1 MEGSLLE
8 NATFSSS
15 RMHGSSFDSHEFR
28 DPDKYDF
35 RCTRASRRQYRA
47 PQSSLLDPSLIRP
60 RHSRGAGR
68 VQKARESSTS
78 TNCQMEETDN
88 LKRKKVM
95 RRLGTR
101 SSQFAP
107 INNTVRASPTTRQ
120 QHQQQQQQQQQK
132 AYQEL
137 RSRTT
142 PSFRCYIDLDM
153 KITSIQALYRGY
165 AVRKCEPVK
174 HLRIIARVREEMR
187 TMVEKAVEV
196 EQYDR
201 LCCDQVE
208 QLRWSE
214 ALMALLLRLDSIQDV
229 HPVVRE
235 IRKSVVHEV
244 THFQTLIDSA
254 LEYSLHYGNKR
265 PPPAQAK
272 EVKTDTTSRH

>member
-1 MEGSLLE
+1 
-8 NATFSSS
+8 
-15 RMHGSSFDSHEFR
+15 
-28 DPDKYDF
+28 
-35 RCTRASRRQYRA
+35 
-47 PQSSLLDPSLIRP
+47 
-60 RHSRGAGR
+60 
-68 VQKARESSTS
+68 VQKARENSTS

-95 RRLGTR
+95 TRLGTR

-107 INNTVRASPTTRQ
+107 INNTVPASPTMRQ
-120 QHQQQQQQQQQK
+120 QQQQQQQQQK

-153 KITSIQALYRGY
+153 LITSIQALYRGY
-165 AVRKCEPVK
+165 SVRKCEPVK

-187 TMVEKAVEV
+187 SMVEKAVEV

-214 ALMALLLRLDSIQDV
+214 ALMALLLRLDSIQV
-229 HPVVRE
+229 CLKPQFQCTGICYILTSRRQPVVQ
-235 IRKSVVHEV
+235 SV
-244 THFQTLIDSA
+244 
-254 LEYSLHYGNKR
+254 KK
-265 PPPAQAK
+265 P
-272 EVKTDTTSRH
+272 

>member
-1 MEGSLLE
+1 MEGGLLE

-15 RMHGSSFDSHEFR
+15 RMHGSSFDSREFR
-28 DPDKYDF
+28 DPDKYDS

-68 VQKARESSTS
+68 VQKARENSTS
-78 TNCQMEETDN
+78 TNWQMEETDN
-88 LKRKKVM
+88 LKREKVM

-107 INNTVRASPTTRQ
+107 INNTVRASPTMRQ
-120 QHQQQQQQQQQK
+120 QHRQQQQQQK

-153 KITSIQALYRGY
+153 LITSIQALYRGY

-196 EQYDR
+196 EQYDQ

-214 ALMALLLRLDSIQDV
+214 ALMALLLRLDSIQV
-229 HPVVRE
+229 CLKPQ
-235 IRKSVVHEV
+235 
-244 THFQTLIDSA
+244 FQCTGICYIL
-254 LEYSLHYGNKR
+254 
-265 PPPAQAK
+265 
-272 EVKTDTTSRH
+272 TSSRQPCPICKKAWELANGH